1 MFRKLFAMAMAA
13 LMMLTARPR
22 WPIPLKSSSRSRR
35 RSPSRPTPKNVR
47 IVATYDSET
56 GRSTYRLTLKDGAA
70 FADGT
75 AITAQDLIFTYYYYL
90 DPGYDG
96 QTSLDGLEI
105 PGLASYRMQCA
116 RSGWSSCSR

>member
-13 LMMLTARPR
+13 LMMLTGTAAMADPFEELQPVAPEE
-22 WPIPLKSSSRSRR
+22 PIE
-35 RSPSRPTPKNVR
+35 TDAENVR

-90 DPGYDG
+90 DPGDDG

-116 RSGWSSCSR
+116 P